1 MRTAR
6 TLIVFLLLT
15 TLTYATEGSF
25 RGTLIAP
32 PDTEPA
38 QGWLYVKGRN
48 NLIRKVEVSHAR
60 VSYSE
65 EPSSEGKQ
73 TTADKLEPGTEV
85 RVTAE
90 QDCSGQWRASE
101 VEVINMKPKPRVAQ
115 QHRL

>member
-6 TLIVFLLLT
+6 SLIIFLLLA
-15 TLTYATEGSF
+15 TLAYATEGSF

-32 PDTEPA
+32 PDTEPTE
-38 QGWLYVKGRN
+38 GWLYVKGRN
-48 NLIRKVEVSHAR
+48 NLVRKVEVSKAR

-73 TTADKLEPGTEV
+73 TVADKLEPGTEV

-90 QDCSGQWRASE
+90 QDSTGQWRASE
-101 VEVINMKPKPRVAQ
+101 VEVINIKPKPRVAQ
-115 QHRL
+115 QRL